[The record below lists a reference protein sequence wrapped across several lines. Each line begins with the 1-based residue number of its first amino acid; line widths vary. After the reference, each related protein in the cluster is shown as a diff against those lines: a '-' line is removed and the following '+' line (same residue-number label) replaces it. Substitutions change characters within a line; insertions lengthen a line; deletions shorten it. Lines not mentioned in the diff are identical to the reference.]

1 MGTAVTLFGG
11 SKLPA
16 FAQNRE
22 LSDTAKALAGSGS
35 GSDRISIK
43 GGVFRLVVGGKEVAQ
58 IEERYLDVVIVK
70 AAPKVNRVWYA
81 KKYDGDTVS
90 APDCWSADG
99 DTPHTDAANPQADR
113 CADCAQNIAGSG
125 EGNSRACR
133 YQQRIAVLLA
143 NGKVAADEDGNAT
156 LNHGDHGAL
165 QLTVP
170 AASLFGKAEG
180 EQRPLQEY
188 ARYLVA
194 QKIDPSMLVTRIKF
208 DTNAESPKLW
218 FRPMR
223 WLTEDE
229 FASVEDVVASPEAAL
244 AVEVSFGKPE
254 AAAPAPD
261 MAGERPKGKTKPAAP
276 AADPDEDAPAPKAKS
291 KAAPAKAK
299 PAPAADPD
307 DEDAPAPKA
316 KAKPAPAADE
326 DDEPAPA
333 PKAKA
338 KATPPA
344 DEDDE
349 PAPAPKAKAKP
360 APDVDADEEAQVKP
374 KAKPQSDG
382 AKASLAQAVSD
393 WDDD

>member
-1 MGTAVTLFGG
+1 MGNAVALFGG

-43 GGVFRLVVGGKEVAQ
+43 GGVFRLVVGGKEIAQ
-58 IEERYLDVVIVK
+58 VEERYLDVVIVK

-223 WLTEDE
+223 WLTDDE
-229 FASVEDVVASPEAAL
+229 FSTVEDVVASPEAAL

-261 MAGERPKGKTKPAAP
+261 MAGERPKAKAKPAP
-276 AADPDEDAPAPKAKS
+276 AADDEEAPAPKAKA

-307 DEDAPAPKA
+307 DDDAPAPKA
-316 KAKPAPAADE
+316 KAKPAPAADP
-326 DDEPAPA
+326 DD
-333 PKAKA
+333 
-338 KATPPA
+338 
-344 DEDDE
+344 DD
-349 PAPAPKAKAKP
+349 APAPKAKAKP
-360 APDVDADEEAQVKP
+360 APAADADEEAQVKP